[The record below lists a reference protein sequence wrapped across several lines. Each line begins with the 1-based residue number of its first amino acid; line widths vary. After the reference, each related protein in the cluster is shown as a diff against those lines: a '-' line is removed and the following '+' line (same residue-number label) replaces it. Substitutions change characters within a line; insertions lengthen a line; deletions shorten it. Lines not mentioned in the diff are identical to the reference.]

1 VLVGLS
7 GGIGSGKSTV
17 ARLLAGRGAVVVDA
31 DSIAREVVQ
40 PGRPGF
46 DAVVERFGPEVV
58 GADGALDRPAL
69 AAKVFGDSEA
79 LAALNGIVHPLVAQ
93 ETARR
98 ITEVPS
104 GTIVIADVPLLV
116 EAARGGYELVVIV
129 EAPEDV
135 RLERLAARGL
145 DPADAR
151 RRMAAQA
158 TDAQRR
164 AVADVILDNS
174 GDEADLARQVDA
186 LWTRL
191 TATSDN
197 EQAGPPRAGLDM
209 DT

>member
-1 VLVGLS
+1 
-7 GGIGSGKSTV
+7 V
-17 ARLLAGRGAVVVDA
+17 ARLLAARGAVVVDA
-31 DSIAREVVQ
+31 DAIAREVVQ
-40 PGRPGF
+40 PGQPGF

-69 AAKVFGDSEA
+69 AARVFGDSEA

-98 ITEVPS
+98 IAAVPP
-104 GTIVIADVPLLV
+104 GTVVIADVPLLV
-116 EAARGGYELVVIV
+116 EAARSGYALVVIV

-145 DPADAR
+145 NPTDAR

-174 GDEADLARQVDA
+174 GDEAQLARQVDA
-186 LWTRL
+186 LWERL
-191 TATSDN
+191 TAPPDN

>member
-1 VLVGLS
+1 
-7 GGIGSGKSTV
+7 V
-17 ARLLAGRGAVVVDA
+17 ARLLAARGAVVVDA
-31 DSIAREVVQ
+31 DAIAREVVE

-69 AAKVFGDSEA
+69 AAKVFGDSDA
-79 LAALNGIVHPLVAQ
+79 LAALNRIVHPLVAQ

-98 ITEVPS
+98 IAAVPP
-104 GTIVIADVPLLV
+104 GTVVIADVPLLV
-116 EAARGGYELVVIV
+116 EAARSGYALVVIV

-145 DPADAR
+145 NPSDAR

-158 TDAQRR
+158 TDAERR
-164 AVADVILDNS
+164 VVADLILDNS
-174 GDEADLARQVDA
+174 GDEAHLARQVDA
-186 LWTRL
+186 LWERL
-191 TATSDN
+191 SATSDD